1 MAFIDRL
8 KYDGPPPLA
17 NGDAAPWLVYKFP
30 SETLLLG
37 SQLIVAQSQ
46 EAIFFKGGAAAD
58 VFGPG
63 THTLSSANLPLL
75 HRIINLPFG
84 GKTPFAAE
92 VFFINKAAKLDMKWG
107 TIDPFQV
114 TDPKYQVIVK
124 VRAFGQ
130 FGIKVADVRNLV
142 SQIVGVMHEGTVSDY
157 QSISRY
163 FKGLVLTK
171 VKSTVAA
178 TIVQKSVSLLDIT
191 SALDDLSIAC
201 RDKVTPEFERFG
213 LSVLNFYIESI
224 NVPDEDLARL
234 RKILEQRAEFDLL
247 GDTRYAAMRS
257 YDVMQTA
264 AGNEGAAGAG
274 LQAGL
279 GIGMALG
286 SVGPFAT
293 AMSTVSAPLISATS
307 QPPSPSS
314 QSESPDLPEFYCQKC
329 SFANQ
334 PGVKF
339 CGSCGERLVADRKTC
354 TKCQFDNFPG
364 TKFCGNC
371 GASLLEKRCAKCNSE
386 NPPGTK
392 FCGNCGQSLGGAL

>member
-1 MAFIDRL
+1 MALIDRL
-8 KYDGPPPLA
+8 KYDGPPPGA
-17 NGDAAPWLVYKFP
+17 NGESAPWLVYKFP
-30 SETLLLG
+30 SENLVLG

-46 EAIFFKGGAAAD
+46 EAVFFKGGAAAD

-75 HRIINLPFG
+75 QKIVNLPFG

-107 TIDPFQV
+107 TTDPFQV

-142 SQIVGVMHEGTVSDY
+142 SQLIGVMHGDTVSDY

-171 VKSTVAA
+171 VKSTVAE
-178 TIVQKSVSLLDIT
+178 TILQKSVSLLDIT
-191 SALDDLSIAC
+191 AALDDLSLAC
-201 RDKVTPEFERFG
+201 RDKITPEFERFG
-213 LSVLNFYIESI
+213 LNVLNFYIESI

-247 GDTRYAAMRS
+247 GDNRYAAMRS

-264 AGNEGAAGAG
+264 AGNEGAGGAG

-279 GIGMALG
+279 GIGMGLG
-286 SVGPFAT
+286 AVAPFAA
-293 AMSTVSAPLISATS
+293 AMSKVTAPLSATS
-307 QPPSPSS
+307 QSS
-314 QSESPDLPEFYCQKC
+314 QSAPPDAPKVLCQKC
-329 SFANQ
+329 SFANS

-339 CGSCGERLVADRKTC
+339 CGSCGERLLTEKKMC
-354 TKCQFDNFPG
+354 TKCQFENSPG

-371 GASLLEKRCAKCNSE
+371 GASLFEKRCAKCHFE
-386 NPPGTK
+386 NPPGIK
-392 FCGNCGQSLGGAL
+392 FCGNCGQSLEAAL